1 MSDVKE
7 YIQQSELGTYAKTFP
22 ALSVPTL
29 GSDAEGYMKNI
40 AEAAI
45 EQIKFLNTFAQIPV
59 EVLYENVGQRH
70 KASNMLALSI
80 LRKKS
85 QDSST
90 SRGGLDMIDIPDDLV
105 AGDYSNA
112 FLPVKADKT
121 TKPSLLKGLLAL
133 LDIIGIV
140 LPETRALTVAMN
152 LVEEWLLDT
161 GILREV
167 GMSIVDNLIQGVVSL
182 VVQKILGKDTIVIG
196 DGSAALVPHIQSIAQ
211 ALTAANQKEQ
221 AIALVDAFGANGA
234 LATQMQAIKTQLAD
248 CCPKEALEKMVKA
261 LYVEEER
268 VISGDMTQL
277 VEVGLTQKIAEIYT
291 AFRDEIVM
299 VEGEPETDGEDPP
312 KIPWTQ
318 ELISKLKDW
327 SYQTETLEIGG
338 IRLALRANIIEQA

>member
-1 MSDVKE
+1 MATLKE
-7 YIQQSELGTYAKTFP
+7 FLEESELAAFQKVFP
-22 ALSVPTL
+22 ALTIPTIETQNA
-29 GSDAEGYMKNI
+29 DGYLKAMTQ
-40 AEAAI
+40 AAI
-45 EQIKFLNTFAQIPV
+45 EQVKYLNTFAGVPL
-59 EVLYENVGQRH
+59 EVLYENIGQRH
-70 KASNMLALSI
+70 KASNVLALSM

-90 SRGGLDMIDIPDDLV
+90 SRGGLDLIDIPDDLV

-112 FLPVKADKT
+112 FLPIKADKS

-133 LDIIGIV
+133 LDIIGIA

-248 CCPKEALEKMVKA
+248 CCPKEALTTIANTVKDAKWKEANEAVA
-261 LYVEEER
+261 LSLKEFELKKVFDVSEDTESDVGKWMRELL
-268 VISGDMTQL
+268 QL
-277 VEVGLTQKIAEIYT
+277 
-291 AFRDEIVM
+291 
-299 VEGEPETDGEDPP
+299 
-312 KIPWTQ
+312 
-318 ELISKLKDW
+318 LKDNA
-327 SYQTETLEIGG
+327 YRTETLEIGG
-338 IRLALRANIIEQA
+338 IRLALRATIIEQA